1 MRIAVMIKQ
10 VPDSKL
16 IEIDENGNLRRDGVP
31 ARVDPFGFFGLRFAV
46 KMKELLG
53 GTITVITMGPNQAV
67 EALKRCLEYGA
78 DDAVLLSDRA
88 FAGADTFASSR
99 TLAQSIINDDYDYV
113 ICGMQATDGD
123 TGQVPAEMSV
133 MLGYQLISYA
143 TDFELKDDRLIIKQS
158 YGDSVRKVIAPR
170 HSVISVS
177 REIPGGRPFPSIR
190 DRLDAKDKTIVT
202 KDRVA
207 LNLGVFSTG
216 MKGSFTKVVRTATP
230 MPVKKESIRI
240 DCSDPDKGAEELLKE
255 VGR

>member
-1 MRIAVMIKQ
+1 MKIAVMIKQ

-31 ARVDPFGFFGLRFAV
+31 AMVDPFGFFGLRFAL
-46 KMKELLG
+46 KMKEHLG
-53 GTITVITMGPNQAV
+53 GTITVITMGPNQAT
-67 EALKRCLEYGA
+67 EALQRCLEYGA

-88 FAGADTFASSR
+88 FAGSDTFATSR
-99 TLAQSIINDDYDYV
+99 TLAQSLADGGYDYV

-133 MLGYQLISYA
+133 MMGFQLVSYA
-143 TDFELKDDRLIIKQS
+143 TDLEFDDDKLIIQQD
-158 YGDSVRKVIAPR
+158 YGDSVRKAVAPKGT
-170 HSVISVS
+170 VISVS
-177 REIPGGRPFPSIR
+177 REIPDCKPFPSIT
-190 DRLDAKDKTIVT
+190 DRLNAKNKQMTT

-230 MPVKKESIRI
+230 MPVKKESLKI
-240 DCSDPDKGAEELLKE
+240 DGTDPKIGAEELLKE
-255 VGR
+255 VR

>member
-1 MRIAVMIKQ
+1 MKIAVMIKQ

-31 ARVDPFGFFGLRFAV
+31 AMVDPFGFFGLRFAV
-46 KMKELLG
+46 RLKERLG

-78 DDAVLLSDRA
+78 DDAILLSDRA

-158 YGDSVRKVIAPR
+158 YGDYVRKVIAPR

>member
-1 MRIAVMIKQ
+1 VKIAVMIKQ

-31 ARVDPFGFFGLRFAV
+31 AMVDPFGFFGLRFAV

-99 TLAQSIINDDYDYV
+99 TLAQSILDGDYDYIV
-113 ICGMQATDGD
+113 CGMQATDGD
-123 TGQVPAEMSV
+123 TGQVPAELSV
-133 MLGYQLISYA
+133 MLGFQLVSYA
-143 TDFELKDDRLIIKQS
+143 SDLEIDDGKLFIKQN
-158 YGDSVRKVIAPR
+158 YGDTVRKVAVDKGT
-170 HSVISVS
+170 VISVS
-177 REIPGGRPFPSIR
+177 REIPGERPFPSIR
-190 DRLDAKDKTIVT
+190 EHINAKNKPIVT

-207 LNLGVFSTG
+207 LNLGAYSTG
-216 MKGSFTKVVRTATP
+216 MKGSFTKVVKTATP
-230 MPVKKESIRI
+230 IPVKKQSTII
-240 DCSDPDKGAEELLKE
+240 DSSDPEVGASELLKE
-255 VGR
+255 VNQ